1 MKRVFS
7 GVQPTG
13 ELHLGNY
20 ITMRQFLKQQ
30 DDKDCFYCVVDLHSI
45 TIPKDPKILYK
56 NCMSLAAFYIAI
68 GLDPKK
74 VTLFL
79 QSQVSAHAELAWLLQ
94 CNSYMGELNRMTQF
108 KDKSATQKSVTTG
121 LFTYPVLMA
130 ADILLYDTD
139 LVPVGIDQKQHM
151 ELARNLAER
160 FNTKYGETFVVP
172 DSLIQKN
179 GAKIMALDNPE
190 AKMSKSHENIH
201 SKITMVDSA
210 SKIKKSIMKATT
222 DSDASVRF
230 DEVNKAGISNLMTIY
245 SQLGNIS
252 IEDIESKYSGV
263 GYGEFKKDLVDVIV
277 SVLEPIQKRHDEILN
292 SSELNTILKQ
302 GAERANDISQKTLD
316 RAKKN
321 MGFILTDN
329 FER

>member
-45 TIPKDPKILYK
+45 TVPKDPEVLKK
-56 NCMSLAAFYIAI
+56 NTMSLAAFYIAI

-74 VTLFL
+74 VTLFI
-79 QSQVSAHAELAWLLQ
+79 QSHASAHAELTWLLE
-94 CNSYMGELNRMTQF
+94 CTSYMGELNRMTQF
-108 KDKSATQKSVTTG
+108 KDKSANHKSIPTG

-139 LVPVGIDQKQHM
+139 LVPVGIDQKQHL
-151 ELARNLAER
+151 ELARNIAER
-160 FNTKYGETFVVP
+160 FNNRYGDTFVIP
-172 DSLIQKN
+172 EPLIQEN

-201 SKITMVDSA
+201 SKISMVDSP
-210 SKIKKSIMKATT
+210 SKIKKSIMRATT
-222 DSDASVRF
+222 DSDATVKY
-230 DEVNKAGISNLMTIY
+230 DEKNKAGISNLMTIY
-245 SQLGNIS
+245 SQLAGIS
-252 IEDIESKYSGV
+252 ISDLESKYKGV
-263 GYGEFKKDLVDVIV
+263 GYGDFKKDLVDVV
-277 SVLEPIQKRHDEILN
+277 VEVLEPIQNRHKEILN
-292 SSELNTILKQ
+292 SPELRTILKE
-302 GAERANDISQKTLD
+302 GAQRANEISQATLN

-321 MGFILTDN
+321 MGFILPEN
-329 FER
+329 F